1 MIPFLSIGALLALLA
16 LGLLTRPLWW
26 RARAGTAPAQDAA
39 VAALRRQIEQ
49 LSTLHASGALADVPY
64 REARDVLEKRL
75 VDIVVSTPTVAAAP
89 AAGADKGLLA
99 ALTVFV
105 LLITGA
111 GYAWLGTPQ
120 GLNPEARMAQAPAG
134 EGGGH
139 SVTREQIEA
148 MLEGLAARLKDKPDD
163 PDGWAMLGRSYAVLG
178 RHTESVAPFKQALS
192 LRPNDAVLVADYA
205 DALAAANGRSLE
217 GEPSRLVEQ
226 ALKLDPNNLKA
237 LSLAGTAAFN
247 REDFAGAIRHWE
259 KLAQL
264 APGGDMVQQVQ
275 GGIDEARRR
284 MGGGAAPTPAAAVA
298 QANAGPAVQPAP
310 TLGAAAGADSVSGT
324 VTLAPSLAGKAAPTD
339 TLFVFARAAEGPRM
353 PLAILRKQV
362 KDLPLSF
369 KLDDSMAM
377 SPAAK
382 LSSTARV
389 IVGARISKAGDALP
403 KPGDLQGFSPVV
415 AGGATGLKIEIG
427 ETVER

>member
-1 MIPFLSIGALLALLA
+1 MIPFLSIGALLSLLA
-16 LGLLTRPLWW
+16 LALLTRPFWW
-26 RARAGTAPAQDAA
+26 RARGGTAPTQDAT
-39 VAALRRQIEQ
+39 VGALRRQIEQ
-49 LSTLHASGALADVPY
+49 LSSLHASGALADVPY
-64 REARDVLEKRL
+64 REAREVLEKRL
-75 VDIVVSTPTVAAAP
+75 VDGVVNAPTTAAP
-89 AAGADKGLLA
+89 AAAAGKGLPA
-99 ALTVFV
+99 ALAVFV
-105 LLITGA
+105 LLIAGA

-120 GLNPEARMAQAPAG
+120 GLSAEARMAQAPVG
-134 EGGGH
+134 EGSH
-139 SVTREQIEA
+139 SVTSEQIEA
-148 MLEGLAARLKDKPDD
+148 MLEALAARLKDKPDD

-178 RHTESVAPFKQALS
+178 RHAESVGPFKQALS

-205 DALAAANGRSLE
+205 DALAATNGRSLE
-217 GEPSRLVEQ
+217 GEPSRLIEQ

-284 MGGGAAPTPAAAVA
+284 MGGGAAPAQATAAAPVNPAAA
-298 QANAGPAVQPAP
+298 PPAP

-377 SPAAK
+377 SPTAK
-382 LSSTARV
+382 LSSVARV
-389 IVGARISKAGDALP
+389 IVGARISKGGGALP
-403 KPGDLQGFSPVV
+403 QPGDLQGFSAAV
-415 AGGATGLKIEIG
+415 AGGATGLAIEIG
-427 ETVER
+427 ETVGP

>member
-16 LGLLTRPLWW
+16 LALLTRPLWW
-26 RARAGTAPAQDAA
+26 RARAGAAPAPDATL
-39 VAALRRQIEQ
+39 AALRRQIEQ

-64 REARDVLEKRL
+64 REARGVLEKRL
-75 VDIVVSTPTVAAAP
+75 VDVVVSTPTAAAP
-89 AAGADKGLLA
+89 AAGAGKGMLA
-99 ALTVFV
+99 ALAAFV
-105 LLITGA
+105 LLIASA

-120 GLNPEARMAQAPAG
+120 ALSPEARTAQAPAG
-134 EGGGH
+134 EGGH

-148 MLEGLAARLKDKPDD
+148 MLEALAARLKDKPDD

-178 RHTESVAPFKQALS
+178 RHDESVAPFKHALS

-217 GEPSRLVEQ
+217 GEPSRLIEQ

-284 MGGGAAPTPAAAVA
+284 MGGGAVPMQAATAAPANPGATAA
-298 QANAGPAVQPAP
+298 QPAP

-389 IVGARISKAGDALP
+389 IVGARISKGGGALP
-403 KPGDLQGFSPVV
+403 QPGDLQGFSPVV
-415 AGGATGLKIEIG
+415 AGGATSLKIEIG
-427 ETVER
+427 ETVGP